1 MRIFAP
7 AFKTNVSGVI
17 AQLVEQRTENPCVPG
32 SIPGGTTK
40 EERRERASLFFCV
53 SLPYIPKC
61 VMRRGLFSVATL
73 LGVLLL
79 TGCLSKTAKVYS
91 PDKKICVIVD
101 DSAMTVKYNKKT
113 VQTIKID
120 MNPLTGSSSI
130 VEPVEN
136 KYSMVSGKRKE
147 CSNVFRVM
155 SCESDH
161 KFMTIWVANDG
172 VAFRFG
178 DGDERV
184 SYVIPDGTKRWLQ
197 RQKTDYEGFYPEST
211 SAVNGKYNYP
221 ALVEYGD
228 GLFGLITESGVLHGN
243 SCSYLTCNGQEY
255 TVTYTDTDEGLAHP
269 WRILMLGPLADI
281 VESTLVTDMADVCR
295 ITDTSWIKPGVSSW
309 IYWAYNHSS
318 KDFRKVKE
326 YIDLAHD
333 MGWPYSLIDW
343 EWDEMANGGNIEDA
357 LAYARERGVKINLWY
372 NSGTSW
378 IGPGAP
384 GPQDR
389 LRTREAREQE
399 MTRLEQMGATG
410 IKVDF
415 FLPDGQ
421 EMVNYY
427 LDILEDAAKH
437 HLLVDFHGCTIPRGW
452 SRTWPNLM
460 SMESVYGA
468 EWYNN
473 NRRMTNAAAAHNATL
488 PFTRNVIGPMDY
500 TPCTFTDS
508 QNPHITTDCHELAL
522 PILFESG
529 LQHMADRPEAYLSLP
544 EPVRNLLSG
553 LPSAWDDTRLL
564 AGYPG
569 ESAVIA
575 RRSGDTWYIAG
586 INGTESEIT
595 LEPDFSRIGKNV
607 VLSTLITDNGDK
619 PGMGFNIQNN
629 VKAGKLTLPARGG
642 FVAIF

>member
-1 MRIFAP
+1 MESCYTRIAHI
-7 AFKTNVSGVI
+7 S
-17 AQLVEQRTENPCVPG
+17 
-32 SIPGGTTK
+32 
-40 EERRERASLFFCV
+40 
-53 SLPYIPKC
+53 
-61 VMRRGLFSVATL
+61 
-73 LGVLLL
+73 
-79 TGCLSKTAKVYS
+79 S
-91 PDKKICVIVD
+91 PDKNIRVSVS
-101 DSAMTVKYNKKT
+101 DSIMTVRYSGKV
-113 VQTIKID
+113 VQTIRIGD
-120 MNPLTGSSSI
+120 NFWTESSRI
-130 VEPVEN
+130 VETVEER
-136 KYSMVSGKRKE
+136 YTMLSGKRRE
-147 CSNVFRVM
+147 CTYKYRAM
-155 SCESDH
+155 SCSDANG
-161 KFMTIWVANDG
+161 KNLLVRVSNDG
-172 VAFRFG
+172 VAFRFNG
-178 DGDERV
+178 ADEQV
-184 SYVIPDGTKRWLQ
+184 SFVIPDGTRRWLQ

-211 SAVNGKYNYP
+211 QAADGKYSYP
-221 ALVEYGD
+221 ALVEYAD
-228 GLFGLITESGVLHGN
+228 GVFGLITESGINHGN
-243 SCSYLTCNGQEY
+243 SCSYLTCGGDRY
-255 TVTYTDTDEGLAHP
+255 TVTYTDNDETDVHA
-269 WRILMLGPLADI
+269 WRILMLGSLADI
-281 VESTLVTDMADVCR
+281 VESTLVTDVAGGGTV
-295 ITDTSWIKPGVSSW
+295 TDKSWIKPGVSSW

-318 KDFRKVKE
+318 KDFQKVKE

-333 MGWPYSLIDW
+333 MGWPYTLIDW
-343 EWDEMANGGNIEDA
+343 EWDEMANGGAIEDA
-357 LAYARERGVKINLWY
+357 MAYARERGVKVNLWY

-389 LRTREAREQE
+389 LRTREAREKE

-415 FLPDGQ
+415 FLPDGH
-421 EMVNYY
+421 EMVDYY
-427 LDILEDAAKH
+427 LDILEDAARH

-460 SMESVYGA
+460 SMEAVYGA

-529 LQHMADRPEAYLSLP
+529 LQHMADRPEAYLNLP
-544 EPVRNLLSG
+544 EPVKKLLSD

-569 ESAVIA
+569 QSAVIA

-586 INGTESEIT
+586 INGTNEELTI
-595 LEPDFSRIGKNV
+595 EPDYSRIGNSV
-607 VLSTLITDNGDK
+607 VLKTLITDCGSE
-619 PGMGFNIQNN
+619 PSRGFNIGQN

-642 FVAIF
+642 FVALIAE

>member
-1 MRIFAP
+1 MKRFFFLFVSAMLFAGVSVNCAESGFHEICSP
-7 AFKTNVSGVI
+7 NGKITVKVTDGYFVVLYDNVEVQTVKIGNGTFKD
-17 AQLVEQRTENPCVPG
+17 CYF
-32 SIPGGTTK
+32 TK
-40 EERRERASLFFCV
+40 EPIE
-53 SLPYIPKC
+53 
-61 VMRRGLFSVATL
+61 GT
-73 LGVLLL
+73 
-79 TGCLSKTAKVYS
+79 
-91 PDKKICVIVD
+91 
-101 DSAMTVKYNKKT
+101 
-113 VQTIKID
+113 
-120 MNPLTGSSSI
+120 
-130 VEPVEN
+130 
-136 KYSMVSGKRKE
+136 YSMLSGKRSE
-147 CSNVFRVM
+147 CSYRYHEMVYLGDNG
-155 SCESDH
+155 
-161 KFMTIWVANDG
+161 TIKPTGITFSVTDDG
-172 VAFRFG
+172 VAFNFNES
-178 DGDERV
+178 DESI
-184 SYVIPDGTKRWLQ
+184 SYVIPEGTKRWMQSL
-197 RQKTDYEGFYPEST
+197 KTDYEGFYPMST
-211 SAVNGKYNYP
+211 SAKNGKYGYP
-221 ALVEYGD
+221 ALIEYGN
-228 GLFGLITESGVLHGN
+228 GVFGLITESGINHGN
-243 SCSYLTCNGQEY
+243 SCSYLVCKGDEY
-255 TVTYTDTDEGLAHP
+255 KVTYTDEDAGNFHP
-269 WRILMLGPLADI
+269 WRIIMVGSLADI
-281 VESTLVTDMADVCR
+281 VESTMVTDYAEDCK
-295 ITDTSWIKPGVSSW
+295 IEDTSWIKPGVSSW

-318 KDFRKVKE
+318 KDFKKVKE

-333 MGWPYSLIDW
+333 MGWPYTLIDW
-343 EWDEMANGGNIEDA
+343 EWDEMANGGNIDDA
-357 LAYARERGVKINLWY
+357 LAYALERGVKVNLWY

-378 IGPGAP
+378 VGQGAP

-389 LRTREAREQE
+389 LRTKEAREKE

-415 FLPDGQ
+415 FLPDGR
-421 EMVNYY
+421 EMVDYY
-427 LDILEDAAKH
+427 LDILEDAARH

-460 SMESVYGA
+460 SMEAVYGA

-473 NRRMTNAAAAHNATL
+473 NGRMTNAAASHNATL

-529 LQHMADRPEAYLSLP
+529 LQHMADRPDAYLSLP

-595 LEPDFSRIGKNV
+595 LEPDFSKIGKNV

-619 PGMGFNIQNN
+619 PALGFNIQNN

>member
-1 MRIFAP
+1 MFVMKRNLF
-7 AFKTNVSGVI
+7 VCVI
-17 AQLVEQRTENPCVPG
+17 L
-32 SIPGGTTK
+32 
-40 EERRERASLFFCV
+40 SLLILCN
-53 SLPYIPKC
+53 
-61 VMRRGLFSVATL
+61 
-73 LGVLLL
+73 
-79 TGCLSKTAKVYS
+79 TGCDKRAKVYS
-91 PDKKICVIVD
+91 PDRRICVIVD
-101 DSAMTVKYNKKT
+101 DSTMNVKYNKKV
-113 VQTIKID
+113 VQTVRID
-120 MNPLTGSSSI
+120 MNPLTGSNRI
-130 VEPVEN
+130 VEAVDN

-147 CSNVFRVM
+147 CSNIFKVM
-155 SCESDH
+155 SCESGE
-161 KFMTIWVANDG
+161 KFMTVWVANDG

-178 DGDERV
+178 NGDEHV
-184 SYVIPDGTKRWLQ
+184 SYLIPDGTKRWLQ

-211 SAVNGKYNYP
+211 SATKGKYNYP
-221 ALVEYGD
+221 ALVEYAD
-228 GLFGLITESGVLHGN
+228 GVFGLITESGVLHGN
-243 SCSYLTCNGQEY
+243 SCSYLTCNGDDY
-255 TVTYTDTDEGLAHP
+255 TVTYTDTDETDVHP
-269 WRILMLGPLADI
+269 WRLIIIGNLADI

-295 ITDTSWIKPGVSSW
+295 IMDTSWIKPGVSSW

-318 KDFRKVKE
+318 KDFQKVKE

-333 MGWPYSLIDW
+333 MGWPYTLIDW
-343 EWDEMANGGNIEDA
+343 EWDEMANGGNLEDA
-357 LAYARERGVKINLWY
+357 MAYAREKGVKVNLWY

-378 IGPGAP
+378 VGAGAP

-389 LRTREAREQE
+389 LRTREAREKE

-415 FLPDGQ
+415 FLPDGH
-421 EMVNYY
+421 EMVDYY
-427 LDILEDAAKH
+427 LDILEDAARH

-473 NRRMTNAAAAHNATL
+473 NRRMTNAAASHNATL

-529 LQHMADRPEAYLSLP
+529 LQHMADRPEAYLGLP
-544 EPVRNLLSG
+544 DEIRTLLSG

-569 ESAVIA
+569 QLAVIA

-586 INGTESEIT
+586 INGTNEELSVD
-595 LEPDFSRIGKNV
+595 PDFSKIGKSI
-607 VLSTLITDNGDK
+607 VLEALITDKGDE
-619 PGMGFNIQNN
+619 PGKGFNIEHN
-629 VKAGKLTLPARGG
+629 VTAGPVTIPARGG
-642 FVAIF
+642 FVATVTQ

>member
-1 MRIFAP
+1 MKRILFLFVSALMFAW
-7 AFKTNVSGVI
+7 TSVSCAGSKSDVFQQI
-17 AQLVEQRTENPCVPG
+17 SSPNGRVSVKVTDGYFEVLYDDVEVQ
-32 SIPGGTTK
+32 
-40 EERRERASLFFCV
+40 
-53 SLPYIPKC
+53 
-61 VMRRGLFSVATL
+61 
-73 LGVLLL
+73 
-79 TGCLSKTAKVYS
+79 
-91 PDKKICVIVD
+91 
-101 DSAMTVKYNKKT
+101 TVKIGNGTFKDCYF
-113 VQTIKID
+113 IKGQED
-120 MNPLTGSSSI
+120 ET
-130 VEPVEN
+130 
-136 KYSMVSGKRKE
+136 YSMLSGKRSE
-147 CSNVFRVM
+147 CSYSSNGMWYVG
-155 SCESDH
+155 SNGTGNPI
-161 KFMTIWVANDG
+161 TITFVATDNG
-172 VAFRFG
+172 VAFSFNES
-178 DGDERV
+178 DD
-184 SYVIPDGTKRWLQ
+184 SITYVIPEGTKRWMQQL
-197 RQKTDYEGFYPEST
+197 KTDYEGFYPMST
-211 SAVNGKYNYP
+211 SAKDGKYGYP
-221 ALVEYGD
+221 ALIEYGN
-228 GLFGLITESGVLHGN
+228 GVFGLITESGIRHGN
-243 SCSYLTCNGQEY
+243 SCSYLDCKGQEY
-255 TVTYTDTDEGLAHP
+255 TLTYTDQDQGNLHP
-269 WRILMLGPLADI
+269 WRIIMVGSLADI
-281 VESTLVTDMADVCR
+281 VESTMVTDFSEKCK
-295 ITDTSWIKPGVSSW
+295 IEDTSWIKPGVSSW

-318 KDFRKVKE
+318 KDFQKVKE

-333 MGWPYSLIDW
+333 MGWPYTLIDW

-357 LAYARERGVKINLWY
+357 MAYARERGVKVNLWY

-378 IGPGAP
+378 IGNGAP

-389 LRTREAREQE
+389 LRTREARERE

-415 FLPDGQ
+415 FLPDGH
-421 EMVNYY
+421 EMVDYY
-427 LDILEDAAKH
+427 LDILEDAARH

-460 SMESVYGA
+460 SMEAVYGA

-544 EPVRNLLSG
+544 EQVRSLLSG

-569 ESAVIA
+569 QSAVIA
-575 RRSGDTWYIAG
+575 RRHGDTWYIAG
-586 INGTESEIT
+586 INGTNEELTI
-595 LEPDFSRIGKNV
+595 EPDYSRIGNSV
-607 VLSTLITDNGDK
+607 VLKTLITDRGNE
-619 PGMGFNIQNN
+619 PGKGFNIGQN

>member
-1 MRIFAP
+1 MR
-7 AFKTNVSGVI
+7 K
-17 AQLVEQRTENPCVPG
+17 R
-32 SIPGGTTK
+32 
-40 EERRERASLFFCV
+40 FFLIV
-53 SLPYIPKC
+53 
-61 VMRRGLFSVATL
+61 TL

-79 TGCLSKTAKVYS
+79 TGCNSRSIKQYS
-91 PDKKICVIVD
+91 PDKNICVVLR
-101 DSAMTVKYNKKT
+101 DSTMTVKYKNRTIQT
-113 VQTIKID
+113 VKLDLCPRSGWERGRESVQGNYKMI
-120 MNPLTGSSSI
+120 
-130 VEPVEN
+130 
-136 KYSMVSGKRKE
+136 SGKRSTCIYEFRDLLYGGLDKR
-147 CSNVFRVM
+147 NLLVRVF
-155 SCESDH
+155 
-161 KFMTIWVANDG
+161 NDG
-172 VAFRFG
+172 VAFQVHG
-178 DGDERV
+178 GDESV

-197 RQKTDYEGFYPEST
+197 RQKTDYEGFYQEST
-211 SAVNGKYNYP
+211 SATGGKYNYP
-221 ALVEYGD
+221 ALIEYGD
-228 GLFGLITESGVLHGN
+228 GLFGLITESGINHGN
-243 SCSYLTCNGQEY
+243 SCSYLTCDGDEY
-255 TVTYTDTDEGLAHP
+255 TVTYTDADSNYFHP
-269 WRILMLGPLADI
+269 WRLIIIGGLADI
-281 VESTLVTDMADVCR
+281 VESTLVTDVAEPCR

-318 KDFRKVKE
+318 KDFQKVKE

-333 MGWPYSLIDW
+333 MGWPYTLIDW
-343 EWDEMANGGNIEDA
+343 EWDEMANGGNLEDA
-357 LAYARERGVKINLWY
+357 MAYAREKGVKVNLWY

-389 LRTREAREQE
+389 LRTKEAREQE
-399 MTRLEQMGATG
+399 MTRLERMGATG

-421 EMVNYY
+421 EMVDYY
-427 LDILEDAAKH
+427 LDILEDAARH

-473 NRRMTNAAAAHNATL
+473 NRRMTNAAPAHNATL

-529 LQHMADRPEAYLSLP
+529 LQHMADRPEAYLGLP
-544 EPVRNLLSG
+544 QEVRDLLSG

-569 ESAVIA
+569 RFAVIA

-586 INGTESEIT
+586 INGTDEE
-595 LEPDFSRIGKNV
+595 LPVDPDFSRIGV
-607 VLSTLITDNGDK
+607 STLETLITDNGSE
-619 PGMGFNIQNN
+619 PGKGFNIEHN
-629 VKAGKLTLPARGG
+629 APAAKLTLPARGG
-642 FVAIF
+642 FVAVSQ

>member
-1 MRIFAP
+1 MRIKGISF
-7 AFKTNVSGVI
+7 V
-17 AQLVEQRTENPCVPG
+17 
-32 SIPGGTTK
+32 
-40 EERRERASLFFCV
+40 
-53 SLPYIPKC
+53 
-61 VMRRGLFSVATL
+61 TL
-73 LGVLLL
+73 LGSLLL
-79 TGCLSKTAKVYS
+79 AGCFSRSVNFYS
-91 PDKKICVIVD
+91 PDKNICVTVN
-101 DSAMTVKYNKKT
+101 DSTMTVKYKKQV
-113 VQTIKID
+113 VQTVRLGD
-120 MNPLTGSSSI
+120 CYWAESSHI
-130 VEPVEN
+130 RETITER
-136 KYSMVSGKRKE
+136 YTMLSGKRKK
-147 CSNVFRVM
+147 CSYVYRAM
-155 SCESDH
+155 SCSESSGRNLL
-161 KFMTIWVANDG
+161 IRVSNDG
-172 VAFRFG
+172 VAFRFDSG
-178 DGDERV
+178 EENI
-184 SYVIPDGTKRWLQ
+184 SFVIPDGTKRWLQ

-211 SAVNGKYNYP
+211 SATRGKYNYP
-221 ALVEYGD
+221 ALIEYGD
-228 GLFGLITESGVLHGN
+228 AVFGLITESGINHGN
-243 SCSYLTCNGQEY
+243 SCSYLTCDGENY
-255 TVTYTDTDEGLAHP
+255 TVTYTDSDENDAHP
-269 WRILMLGPLADI
+269 WRIIILGELADI
-281 VESTLVTDMADVCR
+281 VESTLVTDVAPGCR

-318 KDFRKVKE
+318 KDFQKVKK
-326 YIDLAHD
+326 YIDLAQE
-333 MGWPYSLIDW
+333 MGWPYTLIDW

-357 LAYARERGVKINLWY
+357 LAYAREKGVKANLWY

-378 IGPGAP
+378 VGPGAP

-389 LRTREAREQE
+389 LRTKEARERE

-415 FLPDGQ
+415 FLPDGH
-421 EMVNYY
+421 EMVDYY
-427 LDILEDAAKH
+427 LDILEDAARH

-595 LEPDFSRIGKNV
+595 LEPDFSIIGKNV

-619 PGMGFNIQNN
+619 PGLGFNIQNN

-642 FVAIF
+642 FTAIVTK

>member
-1 MRIFAP
+1 MR
-7 AFKTNVSGVI
+7 K
-17 AQLVEQRTENPCVPG
+17 R
-32 SIPGGTTK
+32 
-40 EERRERASLFFCV
+40 FFLIV
-53 SLPYIPKC
+53 
-61 VMRRGLFSVATL
+61 TL

-79 TGCLSKTAKVYS
+79 AGCSSRTAKVFS
-91 PDKKICVIVD
+91 PDKNMCVIVD
-101 DSAMTVKYNKKT
+101 DSTLTVKYNRKV
-113 VQTIKID
+113 VQTIRLGDCEWRECSHIRE
-120 MNPLTGSSSI
+120 T
-130 VEPVEN
+130 VQE
-136 KYSMVSGKRKE
+136 KYTMLSGKRKE
-147 CSNVFRVM
+147 CSYVYNAM
-155 SCESDH
+155 SCIESDGRNLL
-161 KFMTIWVANDG
+161 VRVSNDG
-172 VAFRFG
+172 VAFRFEG
-178 DGDERV
+178 GSESV
-184 SYVIPDGTKRWLQ
+184 SYVIPDGIKRWLQ
-197 RQKTDYEGFYPEST
+197 RQKTDYEGFYPESA
-211 SAVNGKYNYP
+211 SAAKGKYNYP

-228 GLFGLITESGVLHGN
+228 GVFGLITESGINHGN
-243 SCSYLTCNGQEY
+243 SCSYLTCDGDNY
-255 TVTYTDTDEGLAHP
+255 TVTYTDADDSEVHP
-269 WRILMLGPLADI
+269 WRLIIIGSLADI
-281 VESTLVTDMADVCR
+281 VESTLVTDVVPGRR
-295 ITDTSWIKPGVSSW
+295 IEDTSWIRPGVSSW

-318 KDFRKVKE
+318 KDFIKVKE

-333 MGWPYSLIDW
+333 MGWPYTLIDW
-343 EWDEMANGGNIEDA
+343 ERDEMAGGGNIDDA
-357 LAYARERGVKINLWY
+357 LAYARERGVKANLWY

-415 FLPDGQ
+415 FLPDGRD
-421 EMVNYY
+421 MVDYY
-427 LDILEDAAKH
+427 LDILEDAARH

-473 NRRMTNAAAAHNATL
+473 NRRMTNAAPAHNATL

-529 LQHMADRPEAYLSLP
+529 LQHMADRPEAYLGLP
-544 EPVRNLLSG
+544 LPVKDLLSG

-569 ESAVIA
+569 QFAVIA

-586 INGTESEIT
+586 INGTEQELT
-595 LEPDFSRIGKNV
+595 VDPDFSRIGTSI
-607 VLSTLITDNGDK
+607 VLETLITDRDSAPGNGST
-619 PGMGFNIQNN
+619 PGNGFN
-629 VKAGKLTLPARGG
+629 VEYSTPAAPLTLPARGG
-642 FVAIF
+642 FVAVVR

>member
-1 MRIFAP
+1 MIMR
-7 AFKTNVSGVI
+7 K
-17 AQLVEQRTENPCVPG
+17 
-32 SIPGGTTK
+32 
-40 EERRERASLFFCV
+40 
-53 SLPYIPKC
+53 
-61 VMRRGLFSVATL
+61 GLLSFVAL

-79 TGCLSKTAKVYS
+79 MGCNTKPAKVYS

-101 DSAMTVKYNKKT
+101 DSTITVKYNKKV
-113 VQTIKID
+113 VQTVRID
-120 MNPLTGSSSI
+120 MNPLTGASRI

-136 KYSMVSGKRKE
+136 RYLMQSGKRKE
-147 CSNVFRVM
+147 CSNVFKVL
-155 SCESDH
+155 SCNSGD
-161 KFMTIWVANDG
+161 KFMTLWVANDG

-178 DGDERV
+178 GGDERV

-197 RQKTDYEGFYPEST
+197 RQKTDYEGFYPESA
-211 SAVNGKYNYP
+211 SAANGKYNYP
-221 ALVEYGD
+221 ALIEYGD
-228 GLFGLITESGVLHGN
+228 GLFGLITESGINHGN
-243 SCSYLTCNGQEY
+243 SCSYLTCNGDNY
-255 TVTYTDTDEGLAHP
+255 TVTYTDADEADVHP
-269 WRILMLGPLADI
+269 WRLIIIGNLADI
-281 VESTLVTDMADVCR
+281 VESTLVTDMAEPCR

-318 KDFRKVKE
+318 KDFQKVKE

-333 MGWPYSLIDW
+333 MGWPYTLIDW

-357 LAYARERGVKINLWY
+357 MAYAREKGVKVNLWY

-389 LRTREAREQE
+389 LRTHEARERE

-415 FLPDGQ
+415 FLPDGH
-421 EMVNYY
+421 EMVDYY
-427 LDILEDAAKH
+427 LDILEDAARH

-473 NRRMTNAAAAHNATL
+473 NRRMTNAAASHNATL

-529 LQHMADRPEAYLSLP
+529 LQHMADRPEAYLGLAD
-544 EPVRNLLSG
+544 EIRNLLSG

-569 ESAVIA
+569 QFAVIA

-586 INGTESEIT
+586 INGTNEELTVDPIYSRLGNSIV
-595 LEPDFSRIGKNV
+595 LEA
-607 VLSTLITDNGDK
+607 LITDKGDE
-619 PGMGFNIQNN
+619 PGKGFNIEHN
-629 VKAGKLTLPARGG
+629 VTAGPVTIPARGG
-642 FVAIF
+642 FVATVTQ

>member
-1 MRIFAP
+1 MKRFFFLFVSAILFAGVSVNCAESGFHEICSP
-7 AFKTNVSGVI
+7 NGKITVKVTDGYFVVLYDNVEVQTVKIGNGTFKD
-17 AQLVEQRTENPCVPG
+17 CYF
-32 SIPGGTTK
+32 TK
-40 EERRERASLFFCV
+40 EPIE
-53 SLPYIPKC
+53 
-61 VMRRGLFSVATL
+61 GT
-73 LGVLLL
+73 
-79 TGCLSKTAKVYS
+79 
-91 PDKKICVIVD
+91 
-101 DSAMTVKYNKKT
+101 
-113 VQTIKID
+113 
-120 MNPLTGSSSI
+120 
-130 VEPVEN
+130 
-136 KYSMVSGKRKE
+136 YSMLSGKRSD
-147 CSNVFRVM
+147 CSYRYHEMVYLGDNG
-155 SCESDH
+155 
-161 KFMTIWVANDG
+161 TIKPTGITFSVTDDG
-172 VAFRFG
+172 VAFNFNES
-178 DGDERV
+178 DESI
-184 SYVIPDGTKRWLQ
+184 SYVIPEGTKRWMQSL
-197 RQKTDYEGFYPEST
+197 KTDYEGFYPMST
-211 SAVNGKYNYP
+211 SAKNGKYGYP
-221 ALVEYGD
+221 ALIEYGN
-228 GLFGLITESGVLHGN
+228 GVFGLITESGINHGN
-243 SCSYLTCNGQEY
+243 SCSYLVCKGDEY
-255 TVTYTDTDEGLAHP
+255 KVTYTDEDADNFHP
-269 WRILMLGPLADI
+269 WRIIMVGSLADI
-281 VESTLVTDMADVCR
+281 VESTMVTDYAEDCK
-295 ITDTSWIKPGVSSW
+295 IEDPSWIKPGVSSW

-333 MGWPYSLIDW
+333 MGWPYTLIDW
-343 EWDEMANGGNIEDA
+343 EWDEMSNGGKIEDA
-357 LAYARERGVKINLWY
+357 LAYARKRGVKVNLWY

-378 IGPGAP
+378 IGQGAP

-389 LRTREAREQE
+389 LRTKEAREKE

-415 FLPDGQ
+415 FLPDGH
-421 EMVNYY
+421 EMVDYY
-427 LDILEDAAKH
+427 LDILEDAARH

-460 SMESVYGA
+460 SMEAVYGA

-473 NRRMTNAAAAHNATL
+473 NGRMTNAAASHNATL

-529 LQHMADRPEAYLSLP
+529 LQHMADRPEAYLGLP

-595 LEPDFSRIGKNV
+595 LEPDFSKIGKNV

-619 PGMGFNIQNN
+619 PGLGFNIQNN

>member
-1 MRIFAP
+1 MRIRLFPFVALLG
-7 AFKTNVSGVI
+7 ALFLESCYTRI
-17 AQLVEQRTENPCVPG
+17 AQI
-32 SIPGGTTK
+32 S
-40 EERRERASLFFCV
+40 
-53 SLPYIPKC
+53 
-61 VMRRGLFSVATL
+61 
-73 LGVLLL
+73 
-79 TGCLSKTAKVYS
+79 S
-91 PDKKICVIVD
+91 PDKNIKVSVS
-101 DSAMTVKYNKKT
+101 DSIMTVRYGGKV
-113 VQTIKID
+113 VQTIRIGD
-120 MNPLTGSSSI
+120 NFWTESSRI
-130 VEPVEN
+130 VETVEER
-136 KYSMVSGKRKE
+136 YTMLSGKRRE
-147 CSNVFRVM
+147 CTYKYRAM
-155 SCESDH
+155 SCSDANG
-161 KFMTIWVANDG
+161 KNLLVRVSNDG
-172 VAFRFG
+172 VAFRFNG
-178 DGDERV
+178 ADEQV
-184 SYVIPDGTKRWLQ
+184 SFVIPDGTKRWLQ

-211 SAVNGKYNYP
+211 QASNGKYSYP
-221 ALVEYGD
+221 ALVEYAD
-228 GLFGLITESGVLHGN
+228 GLFGLITESGINHGN
-243 SCSYLTCNGQEY
+243 SCSYLTCSGDRY
-255 TVTYTDTDEGLAHP
+255 TVTNTDNDETDVHA
-269 WRILMLGPLADI
+269 WRILMLGSLADI
-281 VESTLVTDMADVCR
+281 VESTLVTDVASGGTV
-295 ITDTSWIKPGVSSW
+295 TDTSWIKPGVSSW

-318 KDFRKVKE
+318 KDFQKVKE

-333 MGWPYSLIDW
+333 MGWPYTLIDW

-357 LAYARERGVKINLWY
+357 MAYARERGVKVNLWY

-378 IGPGAP
+378 VGNGAP

-389 LRTREAREQE
+389 LRTREAREKE

-415 FLPDGQ
+415 FLPDGH
-421 EMVNYY
+421 EMVDYY
-427 LDILEDAAKH
+427 LDILEDAARH

-460 SMESVYGA
+460 SMEAVYGA

-529 LQHMADRPEAYLSLP
+529 LQHMADRPEAYLNLP
-544 EPVRNLLSG
+544 EPVKKLLSG

-569 ESAVIA
+569 QSAVIA

-586 INGTESEIT
+586 INGTEGEII
-595 LEPDFSRIGKNV
+595 LEPDYSRIGQDV
-607 VLSTLITDNGDK
+607 TLSMLITDKGDK
-619 PGMGFNIQNN
+619 PGMGFDIQNK
-629 VKAGKLTLPARGG
+629 VQAGKIVLPARGG

>member
-1 MRIFAP
+1 MRIKGISF
-7 AFKTNVSGVI
+7 V
-17 AQLVEQRTENPCVPG
+17 
-32 SIPGGTTK
+32 
-40 EERRERASLFFCV
+40 
-53 SLPYIPKC
+53 
-61 VMRRGLFSVATL
+61 TL
-73 LGVLLL
+73 LGSLLL
-79 TGCLSKTAKVYS
+79 AGCFSRSVNFYS
-91 PDKKICVIVD
+91 PDKNICVTVN
-101 DSAMTVKYNKKT
+101 DSTMTVKYKKQV
-113 VQTIKID
+113 VQTVRLGD
-120 MNPLTGSSSI
+120 CYWAESSHI
-130 VEPVEN
+130 RETITER
-136 KYSMVSGKRKE
+136 YTMLSGKRKK
-147 CSNVFRVM
+147 CSYVYRAM
-155 SCESDH
+155 SCSESSGRNLL
-161 KFMTIWVANDG
+161 IRVSNDG
-172 VAFRFG
+172 VAFRFDSG
-178 DGDERV
+178 EENI
-184 SYVIPDGTKRWLQ
+184 SFVIPDGTKRWLQ

-211 SAVNGKYNYP
+211 SATRGKYNYP
-221 ALVEYGD
+221 ALIEYGD
-228 GLFGLITESGVLHGN
+228 GVFGLITESGINHGN
-243 SCSYLTCNGQEY
+243 SCSYLTCDAENY
-255 TVTYTDTDEGLAHP
+255 TVTYTDSDENDAHP
-269 WRILMLGPLADI
+269 WRIIILGQLADI
-281 VESTLVTDMADVCR
+281 VESTLVTDVAPGCR

-318 KDFRKVKE
+318 KDFQKVKE
-326 YIDLAHD
+326 YINLAQE
-333 MGWPYSLIDW
+333 MGWPYTLIDW

-357 LAYARERGVKINLWY
+357 LAYAREKGVNANLWY

-378 IGPGAP
+378 IGQGAP

-389 LRTREAREQE
+389 LRTKEAREKE

-415 FLPDGQ
+415 FLPDGH
-421 EMVNYY
+421 EMVDYY
-427 LDILEDAAKH
+427 LDILEDAARH

-460 SMESVYGA
+460 SMEAVYGA

-473 NRRMTNAAAAHNATL
+473 NGRMTNAAAAHNATL

-544 EPVRNLLSG
+544 EPVRNLLSD

-586 INGTESEIT
+586 INGTEGEIT
-595 LEPDFSRIGKNV
+595 LEPDFSIIGKNV

-619 PGMGFNIQNN
+619 PGLGFYIQNN

-642 FVAIF
+642 FTAIVTK

>member
-1 MRIFAP
+1 MKRFFFLFVSAILFAGVSVNCAESGFHEICSP
-7 AFKTNVSGVI
+7 NGKITVKVTDGYFVVLYDNVEVQTVKIGNGTFKD
-17 AQLVEQRTENPCVPG
+17 CYF
-32 SIPGGTTK
+32 TK
-40 EERRERASLFFCV
+40 EPIER
-53 SLPYIPKC
+53 
-61 VMRRGLFSVATL
+61 T
-73 LGVLLL
+73 
-79 TGCLSKTAKVYS
+79 
-91 PDKKICVIVD
+91 
-101 DSAMTVKYNKKT
+101 
-113 VQTIKID
+113 
-120 MNPLTGSSSI
+120 
-130 VEPVEN
+130 
-136 KYSMVSGKRKE
+136 YSMLSGKRSE
-147 CSNVFRVM
+147 CSYRYHEMVYLGDNG
-155 SCESDH
+155 
-161 KFMTIWVANDG
+161 TIKPTGITFSVTDDG
-172 VAFRFG
+172 VAFNFNES
-178 DGDERV
+178 DESI
-184 SYVIPDGTKRWLQ
+184 SYVIPEGTKRWMQSL
-197 RQKTDYEGFYPEST
+197 KTDYEGFYPMST
-211 SAVNGKYNYP
+211 SAKNGKYGYP
-221 ALVEYGD
+221 ALIEYGN
-228 GLFGLITESGVLHGN
+228 GVFGLITESGINHGN
-243 SCSYLTCNGQEY
+243 SCSYLVCKGDEY
-255 TVTYTDTDEGLAHP
+255 KVTYTDEDAGNFHP
-269 WRILMLGPLADI
+269 WRIIMVGSLADI
-281 VESTLVTDMADVCR
+281 VESTMVTDYAEDCK
-295 ITDTSWIKPGVSSW
+295 IEDTSWIKPGVSSW

-318 KDFRKVKE
+318 KDFKKVKE

-333 MGWPYSLIDW
+333 MGWPYTLIDW
-343 EWDEMANGGNIEDA
+343 EWDEMSNGGKIEDA
-357 LAYARERGVKINLWY
+357 LAYARKRGVKVNLWY

-378 IGPGAP
+378 VGQGAP

-389 LRTREAREQE
+389 LRTKEAREKE

-415 FLPDGQ
+415 FLPDGH
-421 EMVNYY
+421 EMVDYY
-427 LDILEDAAKH
+427 LDILEDAARH

-460 SMESVYGA
+460 SMEAVYGA

-473 NRRMTNAAAAHNATL
+473 NGRMTNAAASHNATL

-529 LQHMADRPEAYLSLP
+529 LQHMADRPEAYLGLP

-586 INGTESEIT
+586 INGTEGEIT
-595 LEPDFSRIGKNV
+595 LEPDFSKIGKNV

-619 PGMGFNIQNN
+619 PGLGFNIQNN

-642 FVAIF
+642 FVAIVTK

>member
-1 MRIFAP
+1 MGCNLRQI
-7 AFKTNVSGVI
+7 KVS
-17 AQLVEQRTENPCVPG
+17 
-32 SIPGGTTK
+32 
-40 EERRERASLFFCV
+40 
-53 SLPYIPKC
+53 
-61 VMRRGLFSVATL
+61 
-73 LGVLLL
+73 
-79 TGCLSKTAKVYS
+79 S
-91 PDKKICVIVD
+91 PDKNICVVVG
-101 DSAMTVKYNKKT
+101 DSTLTVKYRNQI
-113 VQTIKID
+113 VQTVRIGMGRCAECKR
-120 MNPLTGSSSI
+120 SS
-130 VEPVEN
+130 EPVQEE
-136 KYSMVSGKRKE
+136 YTMISGKRKE
-147 CSNVFRVM
+147 CTYSYRALSCSDSDGKNLIVRV
-155 SCESDH
+155 S
-161 KFMTIWVANDG
+161 NDG
-172 VAFRFG
+172 VAFRFEGG
-178 DGDERV
+178 DGSI
-184 SYVIPDGTKRWLQ
+184 SYVISDGTKRWLQ
-197 RQKTDYEGFYPEST
+197 RQKTDYEGFYPESS

-228 GLFGLITESGVLHGN
+228 GVFGLITESGVNHGN
-243 SCSYLTCNGQEY
+243 SCSYLTCDGENY
-255 TVTYTDTDEGLAHP
+255 TVTYTDSDETDVHP
-269 WRILMLGPLADI
+269 WRVIIIGDIADI
-281 VESTLVTDMADVCR
+281 VESTLVTDVAPECR
-295 ITDTSWIKPGVSSW
+295 ISDTSWIKPGVSSW

-318 KDFRKVKE
+318 KDFLKVKE
-326 YIDLAHD
+326 YVDLAHD
-333 MGWPYSLIDW
+333 MGWPYTLIDW

-357 LAYARERGVKINLWY
+357 LAYAREKGVKANLWY

-389 LRTREAREQE
+389 LRTREAREAE

-415 FLPDGQ
+415 FLPDGH
-421 EMVNYY
+421 EMVDYY
-427 LDILEDAAKH
+427 LDILEDAARH

-508 QNPHITTDCHELAL
+508 QNPHITSDCHELAL

-529 LQHMADRPEAYLSLP
+529 LQHMADRPEAYLNLP
-544 EPVRNLLSG
+544 EQVRSLLSG

-569 ESAVIA
+569 QSAVIA

-586 INGTESEIT
+586 INGTEQELPVDPIY
-595 LEPDFSRIGKNV
+595 SRIGV
-607 VLSTLITDNGDK
+607 STLETLITDNGSE
-619 PGMGFNIQNN
+619 PGQGFNIQVNLP
-629 VKAGKLTLPARGG
+629 ATGLTLPARGG
-642 FVAIF
+642 FVAVAR

>member
-1 MRIFAP
+1 MKRFFFLFVSAILFAGVSVSCAESGFHEICSP
-7 AFKTNVSGVI
+7 NGKITVKVTDGYFVVLYDNMEVQTVKIGNGTFKD
-17 AQLVEQRTENPCVPG
+17 CYF
-32 SIPGGTTK
+32 TK
-40 EERRERASLFFCV
+40 EPIER
-53 SLPYIPKC
+53 
-61 VMRRGLFSVATL
+61 T
-73 LGVLLL
+73 
-79 TGCLSKTAKVYS
+79 
-91 PDKKICVIVD
+91 
-101 DSAMTVKYNKKT
+101 
-113 VQTIKID
+113 
-120 MNPLTGSSSI
+120 
-130 VEPVEN
+130 
-136 KYSMVSGKRKE
+136 YSMLSGKRSE
-147 CSNVFRVM
+147 CSYRYHEMIYVGENG
-155 SCESDH
+155 
-161 KFMTIWVANDG
+161 TIKPIGITFSVTDDG
-172 VAFRFG
+172 VAFNFNES
-178 DGDERV
+178 DESI
-184 SYVIPDGTKRWLQ
+184 SYVIPEGTKRWMQSL
-197 RQKTDYEGFYPEST
+197 KTDYEGFYPMST
-211 SAVNGKYNYP
+211 SAKNGKYGYP
-221 ALVEYGD
+221 VLIEYGN
-228 GLFGLITESGVLHGN
+228 GVFGLITETGIKHGN
-243 SCSYLTCNGQEY
+243 SCSYLVRDGDEY
-255 TVTYTDTDEGLAHP
+255 KVTYTDEDTGNFHP
-269 WRILMLGPLADI
+269 WRIIMVGSLADI
-281 VESTLVTDMADVCR
+281 VESTMVTDFAEKCK
-295 ITDTSWIKPGVSSW
+295 IEDTSWIKPGVSSW

-318 KDFRKVKE
+318 KDFKKVKE

-333 MGWPYSLIDW
+333 MGWPYTLIDW
-343 EWDEMANGGNIEDA
+343 EWDEMSNGGKIEDA
-357 LAYARERGVKINLWY
+357 LAYARKRGVKVNLWY

-378 IGPGAP
+378 IGQGAP

-389 LRTREAREQE
+389 LRTKEAREKE

-415 FLPDGQ
+415 FLPDGH
-421 EMVNYY
+421 EMVDYY
-427 LDILEDAAKH
+427 LDILEDAARH

-460 SMESVYGA
+460 SMEAVYGA

-473 NRRMTNAAAAHNATL
+473 NGRMTNAAASHNATL

-529 LQHMADRPEAYLSLP
+529 LQHMADRPEAYLGLP

-586 INGTESEIT
+586 INGTEGEIT
-595 LEPDFSRIGKNV
+595 LEPDFSKIGKNV
-607 VLSTLITDNGDK
+607 VMSTLITDNGDK

-642 FVAIF
+642 FTAIVTK

>member
-1 MRIFAP
+1 
-7 AFKTNVSGVI
+7 
-17 AQLVEQRTENPCVPG
+17 
-32 SIPGGTTK
+32 
-40 EERRERASLFFCV
+40 
-53 SLPYIPKC
+53 
-61 VMRRGLFSVATL
+61 MRRILFLCLCTLFLNGVGSGFIKINAQEISSPNGKISVRVQE
-73 LGVLLL
+73 GSL
-79 TGCLSKTAKVYS
+79 TVSYNKVQ
-91 PDKKICVIVD
+91 VQ
-101 DSAMTVKYNKKT
+101 TVKLGIGPA
-113 VQTIKID
+113 QD
-120 MNPLTGSSSI
+120 FFFTG
-130 VEPVEN
+130 EPMERSY
-136 KYSMVSGKRKE
+136 KMISGKRSD
-147 CSNVFRVM
+147 CSYSYHEMFYHGTDGKKLTVLVT
-155 SCESDH
+155 D
-161 KFMTIWVANDG
+161 DG
-172 VAFRFG
+172 VAFTFN
-178 DGDERV
+178 DTKEEIC
-184 SYVIPDGTKRWLQ
+184 YLIPEGTRRWMQQL
-197 RQKTDYEGFYPEST
+197 KTDYEGFYPEST
-211 SAVNGKYNYP
+211 TDSNGKFGYP

-228 GLFGLITESGVLHGN
+228 GVFGLITETGVRHGN
-243 SCSYLTCNGQEY
+243 SGSYLVGIGQEY
-255 TVTYTDTDEGLAHP
+255 TVTLTDEKDGSPHP
-269 WRILMLGPLADI
+269 WRVIMVGSLADI
-281 VESTLVTDMADVCR
+281 VESTMVTDLNDECK
-295 ITDTSWIKPGVSSW
+295 IEDTSWIKPGVSSW

-318 KDFRKVKE
+318 KDFQKVKE

-333 MGWPYSLIDW
+333 MGWPYTLIDW

-357 LAYARERGVKINLWY
+357 MAYAREKGVKVNLWY

-378 IGPGAP
+378 VGNGAP

-389 LRTREAREQE
+389 LRTKEAREKE
-399 MTRLEQMGATG
+399 MTRLEQMGVTG

-415 FLPDGQ
+415 FLPDGH
-421 EMVNYY
+421 EMVDYY
-427 LDILEDAAKH
+427 LDILEDAARH

-529 LQHMADRPEAYLSLP
+529 LQHMADRPEAYLGLP

-564 AGYPG
+564 AGYPA

-586 INGTESEIT
+586 INGTGEELTI
-595 LEPDFSRIGKNV
+595 EPDYSRIGSSITLK
-607 VLSTLITDNGDK
+607 TLITDNGSE
-619 PGMGFNIQNN
+619 PGKGFNIQQN
-629 VKAGKLTLPARGG
+629 VKPGTLTLTARGG
-642 FVAIF
+642 FVAIISGI

>member
-1 MRIFAP
+1 MR
-7 AFKTNVSGVI
+7 K
-17 AQLVEQRTENPCVPG
+17 R
-32 SIPGGTTK
+32 
-40 EERRERASLFFCV
+40 FFLIV
-53 SLPYIPKC
+53 
-61 VMRRGLFSVATL
+61 TL

-79 TGCLSKTAKVYS
+79 AGCSSRTAKVFS
-91 PDKKICVIVD
+91 PDKNMCVIVD
-101 DSAMTVKYNKKT
+101 DSTLTVKYNRKV
-113 VQTIKID
+113 VQTIRLGDCEWRECSHIRE
-120 MNPLTGSSSI
+120 T
-130 VEPVEN
+130 VQE
-136 KYSMVSGKRKE
+136 KYTMLSGKRKE
-147 CSNVFRVM
+147 CSYVYNAM
-155 SCESDH
+155 SCIESDGRNLL
-161 KFMTIWVANDG
+161 VRVSNDG
-172 VAFRFG
+172 VAFRFEG
-178 DGDERV
+178 GSESV
-184 SYVIPDGTKRWLQ
+184 SYVIPDGIKRWLQ
-197 RQKTDYEGFYPEST
+197 RQKTDYEGFYPESA
-211 SAVNGKYNYP
+211 SAAKGKYNYP

-228 GLFGLITESGVLHGN
+228 GVFGLITESGINHGN
-243 SCSYLTCNGQEY
+243 SCSYLTCDGDNY
-255 TVTYTDTDEGLAHP
+255 TVTYTDADDSEVHP
-269 WRILMLGPLADI
+269 WRLIIIGSLADI
-281 VESTLVTDMADVCR
+281 VESTLVTDVVPGRR
-295 ITDTSWIKPGVSSW
+295 IEDTSWIRPGVSSW

-318 KDFRKVKE
+318 KDFIKVKE

-333 MGWPYSLIDW
+333 MGWPYTLIDW
-343 EWDEMANGGNIEDA
+343 EWDEMAGGGNIDDA
-357 LAYARERGVKINLWY
+357 LAYARERGVKANLWY

-415 FLPDGQ
+415 FLPDGRD
-421 EMVNYY
+421 MVDYY
-427 LDILEDAAKH
+427 LDILEDAARH

-473 NRRMTNAAAAHNATL
+473 NRRMTNAAPAHNATL

-529 LQHMADRPEAYLSLP
+529 LQHMADRPEAYLGLP
-544 EPVRNLLSG
+544 LPVKDLLSG

-569 ESAVIA
+569 QFAVIA

-586 INGTESEIT
+586 INGTEQELT
-595 LEPDFSRIGKNV
+595 VDPDFSRIGTSI
-607 VLSTLITDNGDK
+607 VLETVITDRGSAPGNGST
-619 PGMGFNIQNN
+619 PGNGFN
-629 VKAGKLTLPARGG
+629 VEYSTPAAPLTLPARGG
-642 FVAIF
+642 FVAVVR

>member
-1 MRIFAP
+1 MR
-7 AFKTNVSGVI
+7 KS
-17 AQLVEQRTENPCVPG
+17 
-32 SIPGGTTK
+32 
-40 EERRERASLFFCV
+40 
-53 SLPYIPKC
+53 
-61 VMRRGLFSVATL
+61 LFSVATL

-79 TGCLSKTAKVYS
+79 TGCFSNTAKVYS
-91 PDKKICVIVD
+91 PDKKICVTVD
-101 DSAMTVKYNKKT
+101 DSTMTVKYNNKL
-113 VQTIKID
+113 VQTVRID
-120 MNPLTGSSSI
+120 MSPLTGSSRI
-130 VEPVEN
+130 VEPVES
-136 KYSMVSGKRKE
+136 KYRMMSGKLKE

-155 SCESDH
+155 SCESGS

-178 DGDERV
+178 DGDEYV

-211 SAVNGKYNYP
+211 SAVDGKYNYP

-255 TVTYTDTDEGLAHP
+255 TVTYTDKDEGMVHP
-269 WRILMLGPLADI
+269 WRILMLGSLADI

-295 ITDTSWIKPGVSSW
+295 VQDTSWIKPGVSSW

-318 KDFRKVKE
+318 KDFQKVKE

-357 LAYARERGVKINLWY
+357 MAYARERGVKVNLWY

-389 LRTREAREQE
+389 LRTAEAREQE

-427 LDILEDAAKH
+427 LDILEDAARH

-529 LQHMADRPEAYLSLP
+529 LQHMADRPEAYLGLP
-544 EPVRNLLSG
+544 EPVKDLLSG

-575 RRSGDTWYIAG
+575 RRCGDTWYIAG
-586 INGTESEIT
+586 INGTEGEII
-595 LEPDFSRIGKNV
+595 LEPDFSRIGQDV
-607 VLSTLITDNGDK
+607 TLSMLITDKGDK
-619 PGMGFNIQNN
+619 PGMGFDIRKNER
-629 VKAGKLTLPARGG
+629 AGKLTLPARGG
-642 FVAIF
+642 FVAIVTK